1 MSLQKSTTELFRV
14 SAFLIIFIVAQPL
27 QAQNQVLGPEE
38 KLYKN
43 KISALQNYGDS
54 AAAIT
59 IAQEY
64 VSVIRQKYGPVNM
77 EMSKAL
83 YSLGHAFFTDG
94 RYRQAEKTLKQA
106 LSIREQLNGVTHVDL
121 IPPLELLATV
131 YYAMLEFDKADVIK
145 ERVSKLNGN

>member
-1 MSLQKSTTELFRV
+1 MTV
-14 SAFLIIFIVAQPL
+14 QPL
-27 QAQNQVLGPEE
+27 KAQNQPMGPEE
-38 KLYKN
+38 KVYKN
-43 KISALQNYGDS
+43 KISSLQNYGDS

-83 YSLGHAFFTDG
+83 YSLGHALFTDG
-94 RYRQAEKTLKQA
+94 RYSQAEKALKQA
-106 LSIREQLNGVTHVDL
+106 LSIREQLNGIKHVDL

-131 YYAMLEFDKADVIK
+131 YYAMLDFDKADVIK
-145 ERVSKLNGN
+145 ERVNKLNGN

>member
-1 MSLQKSTTELFRV
+1 MSLQKITTVFSGISV
-14 SAFLIIFIVAQPL
+14 FAIICMNFQPL
-27 QAQNQVLGPEE
+27 QAQNTAMSPEE
-38 KLYKN
+38 KMYKG
-43 KISALQNYGDS
+43 KISSLQNYGDS

-94 RYRQAEKTLKQA
+94 RYSQAERALKQA